1 MGARNTAN
9 EVCDFF
15 VYSLKDA
22 SGRVVKVGQTKNATL
37 RERQNKVRGY
47 ADCTFQILEVLPQSP
62 RWFAKKVENTY
73 QKMFSV
79 PDSTD
84 DIEVRQKIS
93 ATVRRRWK
101 EERESGV
108 DRFASTRGRVKEC
121 GDKLSGLRNPRAKA
135 ANIYSFETGKL
146 IAGNVCLRE
155 WCRDNGYTQSK
166 LSETARS
173 KAKQHR
179 GIFAEYINE
188 TQKGQING

>member
-1 MGARNTAN
+1 MAARNTAN

-22 SGRVVKVGQTKNATL
+22 DGRVVKVGQTKNATL
-37 RERQNKVRGY
+37 RERQNKMRGY
-47 ADCTFQILEVLPQSP
+47 ADCTFQILETLPQSP

-79 PDSTD
+79 SDGTG
-84 DIEVRQKIS
+84 DIMVRQKIS
-93 ATVRRRWK
+93 DAVRKRWC
-101 EERESGV
+101 EEKKSGI
-108 DRFASTRGRVKEC
+108 DRFAGTRGRVREC
-121 GDKLSGLRNPRAKA
+121 SDKLSGLKSPRAKA
-135 ANIYSFETGKL
+135 ANIYDFETKKL
-146 IAGNVCLRE
+146 IANNVCLRE

-166 LSETARS
+166 LSETACG

-179 GIFAEYINE
+179 GIFAEYINA